1 MCSGVLNEPLLK
13 SIEMFGEVISKERRE
28 EKTGSVSPAL
38 LITLL
43 SAKCHAVERLS
54 RLRILR
60 TMQEKVI

>member
-1 MCSGVLNEPLLK
+1 
-13 SIEMFGEVISKERRE
+13 MFGEVISKERRE